1 MEPPVSPL
9 LFCSLLLVGM
19 LVLMET
25 GRRSGIHCVREE
37 SEAERDGL
45 GTIEVAVFALFAL
58 LVAFTF
64 SGAASRFNEM
74 RMRIAEEANTIAKAY
89 LRLQLLPQQARS
101 ELQDLFRR
109 YVDSRLETYRR
120 LSNQEAAAAQMA
132 ESRKIQE
139 EIWAKAFDATRLPD
153 SHPDAGKLL
162 LPALDSM
169 IDITRTRT
177 TAPQIHSP
185 RVIYA
190 LLFGLGLIG
199 SLLAGYRMAIDRN
212 QSRLHILGFA
222 VITVIIVYVILEVEY
237 PKTGLIRLEAAD
249 QLLVDVRSDMK

>member
-1 MEPPVSPL
+1 MAPPISPL
-9 LFCSLLLVGM
+9 LFCSLLFVGM

-25 GRRSGIHCVREE
+25 GRRSGIHCLPAE
-37 SEAERDGL
+37 SEAERGGL
-45 GTIEVAVFALFAL
+45 QTIEGAVFALFAL

-64 SGAASRFNEM
+64 SGAALRFNQK
-74 RMRIAEEANTIAKAY
+74 RTLIAEEASAIAKAY
-89 LRLQLLPQQARS
+89 LRLQLLPQQAQS

-120 LSNQEAAAAQMA
+120 LSNQEADAAARA

-139 EIWAKAFDATRLPD
+139 EIWAKASDATRLPD
-153 SHPDAGKLL
+153 SQPDAGKLL
-162 LPALDSM
+162 LPALNSM
-169 IDITRTRT
+169 IDTTTRTM
-177 TAPQIHSP
+177 APQTHPP

-199 SLLAGYRMAIDRN
+199 SLLAGYRLAMDRSR
-212 QSRLHILGFA
+212 SRLPILGFA

-237 PKTGLIRLEAAD
+237 PQTGLIRLEAAD
-249 QLLVDVRSDMK
+249 QLLVDLRKDMK